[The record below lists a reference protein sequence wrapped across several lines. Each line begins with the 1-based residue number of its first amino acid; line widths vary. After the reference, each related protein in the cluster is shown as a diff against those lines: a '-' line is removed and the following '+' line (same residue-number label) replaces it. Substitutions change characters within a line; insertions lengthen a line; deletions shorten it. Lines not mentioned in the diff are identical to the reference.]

1 MKNSLCISVFLLCVY
16 SLMGQGLQVSQNTLS
31 FGNVYETTPDSIQIF
46 IKNPFQQAVQISD
59 ALLLT
64 DEYAHPVWSVSSN
77 NFSIPAMD
85 SMGIWVKFQPVHNV
99 FHNAELIL
107 INDANRGPVRIDLQ
121 AQGRYSKPY
130 YSGTE
135 NKSQETLKTTM
146 KALLATNYVDL
157 GYNGARD
164 QMYMTI
170 DNQKVNGQGAL
181 VNTVE
186 CVYTGRL
193 ATNYATRQEAQAQ
206 SFNTEHTFPQSL
218 FSSNQPMLSDLYHIF
233 PTDDAANS
241 TRGNLPFGVITS
253 GANWAVGGS
262 ECNGTIFE
270 PRDVHKGKVARAMLY
285 FAIRY
290 QDYSCFLQGQEATLR
305 NWHTQFLPGVAEQN
319 RNNVISSLQ
328 NNRNPFIDYPQF
340 IERISKVTTCQ
351 TATAVL
357 APDMLLPESSINYG
371 NIAINTDY
379 TYTYWIVNKGN
390 DTLNLSGFTLGTP
403 DFNFSGGTGVNTAV
417 LPGEATPVSITVNA
431 PALGV
436 LNDTLT
442 FQSPTAAVPVK
453 IPVTANGINGVGI
466 QHPVSLNGKIYP
478 NPAGESIAITVPEL
492 TGKTVILTLFNAIGQ
507 KNTENRSVWKE
518 TETLSLKGYSP
529 GLYYLS
535 VKDTESGKMY
545 SAPVQ
550 IQ

>member
-1 MKNSLCISVFLLCVY
+1 MKNSICLLGLLLSFY
-16 SLMGQGLQVSQNTLS
+16 SLFGQVLQVSQNALS
-31 FGNVYETTPDSIQIF
+31 FGSVYETTPDSIQVF
-46 IKNPFQQAVQISD
+46 IKNPLQQPVQISD
-59 ALLLT
+59 AILLT
-64 DEYAHPVWSVSSN
+64 DEYSHPVWSISDN
-77 NFSIPAMD
+77 NFTIPAMD
-85 SMGIWVKFQPVHNV
+85 SVGIWVKFQPVHNV
-99 FHNAELIL
+99 FHNAELL
-107 INDANRGPVRIDLQ
+107 LLNDAKRGPVRIDLQ

-130 YSGTE
+130 YNSTE
-135 NKSQETLKTTM
+135 NKSQETLKTAM
-146 KALLATNYVDL
+146 KALLAVSYVDL

-170 DNQKVNGQGAL
+170 DNQKVNGQGAS

-193 ATNYATRQEAQAQ
+193 GTNYANRAEAQAQ

-253 GANWAVGGS
+253 GATWTVGGS

-270 PRDVHKGKVARAMLY
+270 PRDYHKGKVARAMLY

-305 NWHTQFLPGVAEQN
+305 QWHTQFQPGIVEQN

-351 TATAVL
+351 TAAAV
-357 APDMLLPESSINYG
+357 PVVEMLLPEAEINYG
-371 NIAINTDY
+371 DIAINTDQ
-379 TYTYWIVNKGN
+379 TYTYWVVNQGN
-390 DTLNLSGFTLGTP
+390 DTLQLSAFNLGTP
-403 DFNFSGGTGVNTAV
+403 DFNFDNGTGVNTGV
-417 LPGEATPVSITVNA
+417 MPGESVPVSITVNT
-431 PALGV
+431 PALGT

-442 FQSPTAAVPVK
+442 FQTNTNPALVK
-453 IPVTANGINGVGI
+453 IPIKANGINGVSI
-466 QHPVSLNGKIYP
+466 HQPLLLSGKTFP
-478 NPAGESIAITVPEL
+478 NPAEESVTVSVPEL
-492 TGKTVILTLFNAIGQ
+492 IGKSITLTLFNSIGQ
-507 KNTENRSVWKE
+507 KTTEFNKIWNE
-518 TETLSLKGYSP
+518 TEVLNLKGFAK
-529 GLYYLS
+529 GLYLLS
-535 VKDTESGKMY
+535 VKDLNSGKTY
-545 SAPVQ
+545 TSPLQ
-550 IQ
+550 IR